1 MLTETITKRG
11 LGKPP
16 CYKCTE
22 REPGCHGKCD
32 KYKEWR
38 EKGRALKAEEMDARL
53 REKGAQGFLA
63 DNTVAR
69 KARWRRSL
77 KQ

>member
-1 MLTETITKRG
+1 MLSETITKRG

-22 REPGCHGKCD
+22 REPGCHGKCER
-32 KYKEWR
+32 YQEWSA
-38 EKGRALKAEEMDARL
+38 KCKAAKAEEMDARL

-69 KARWRRSL
+69 KARWRRAI
-77 KQ
+77 KK